1 MESFLGQ
8 TLLKSSTVKWNR
20 WSNLSKLGTQGDVQL
35 VTTKIYETSASFTAQ
50 IKNGNAFTL
59 HKEYNCNLGQTSR
72 PFISMASKFAKERN
86 LLCIYDLRFG

>member
-20 WSNLSKLGTQGDVQL
+20 WWNLSKLGKQGYVQL
-35 VTTKIYETSASFTAQ
+35 VATKIYETSASSTAQ
-50 IKNGNAFTL
+50 IKNRNAFT
-59 HKEYNCNLGQTSR
+59 
-72 PFISMASKFAKERN
+72 MASKFAKERN